1 MVGIGTVESGRTFA
15 QQLGFPVDKLL
26 VDDSEE
32 TEVYRGVG
40 TRNSQRDDET
50 GKQLF
55 EGVGSMWS
63 QATND
68 GIEERGRDDLNT
80 VVGGLF
86 KPGPYKPLMPTN
98 MEATFVQG
106 ASFVFDGKRAI
117 LEHYDDSSGA
127 HSSIDDLLAA
137 ALSK

>member
-1 MVGIGTVESGRTFA
+1 VVGIGTVESGRTFA

>member
-1 MVGIGTVESGRTFA
+1 
-15 QQLGFPVDKLL
+15 VDKLL